1 MTSALPAGRGR
12 SLARLL
18 GYTLLSLYVLGLLAS
33 LLPLPINDP
42 SAALGLLGQAIDGG
56 GLVAVA
62 VVAFH
67 AGLGGDS
74 RPAPWEQR
82 LGALA
87 PALLVAAGIVYLAL
101 GLSVV
106 PVGLRIR
113 SQGMAQLQ
121 GQLGGGRTLLQ
132 ELRRSVQAAPD
143 PQSLGTLLRNQP
155 QLAQG
160 LTGDLARD
168 RPLLLAR
175 IDRDGAALAEAA
187 RRRGA
192 ETNARLLRQML
203 RLLLS
208 GVVLAGFHL
217 LAALI
222 WRAPARRS

>member
-1 MTSALPAGRGR
+1 MTSAPPAGRGH

-18 GYTLLSLYVLGLLAS
+18 GYTLLILYLLGLTAG

-42 SAALGLLGQAIDGG
+42 NAALGLLAQAIDGG

-67 AGLGGDS
+67 AGLSGDS

-82 LGALA
+82 LGSVA
-87 PALLVAAGIVYLAL
+87 PVILTAAALLYLAL
-101 GLSVV
+101 GLSVL

-121 GQLGGGRTLLQ
+121 GQLVSGRNLLQ
-132 ELRRSVQAAPD
+132 ELRRSVQTAPD
-143 PQSLGTLLRNQP
+143 LPSLGILLRNQP
-155 QLAQG
+155 QLTQG
-160 LTGDLARD
+160 LTGELNRD
-168 RPLLLAR
+168 RQLLLAR

-203 RLLLS
+203 RLLVS
-208 GVVLAGFHL
+208 GLVLAGFHG

-222 WRAPARRS
+222 WRTPSRRS